1 MEATVWLLIKMGGLL
16 AVAGV
21 VFFGLGWWA
30 RGQRTASTVPV
41 SKPSEDSKT
50 NQSSELARTQAT
62 RIAQLET
69 DISAVKAERDHL
81 LAIVNN
87 PSDSPAPA
95 AQAAPVATAASAPK
109 RATKTRPRKSKK

>member
-1 MEATVWLLIKMGGLL
+1 MEATIWLLIKMGGLL

-21 VFFGLGWWA
+21 VFFRLGWWT
-30 RGQRTASTVPV
+30 RSQRMASKVPTPKN
-41 SKPSEDSKT
+41 SSDA
-50 NQSSELARTQAT
+50 NLANSSELIRTQAA

-81 LAIVNN
+81 LAIVNSQT
-87 PSDSPAPA
+87 PSPASA
-95 AQAAPVATAASAPK
+95 AHAAPVAAAASAPK